1 MSKSLSGTMY
11 NYKVVGWANHSL
23 SMCLSRKHRIE
34 IRDMSSGASA
44 LGFMLA
50 LLLTSYIFLHQLLN
64 PYCLGLSIF
73 KMGIMVVAAWQ
84 HCPEGERNVAHKR
97 SLAHRKHLVKISS
110 YHCLYH

>member
-1 MSKSLSGTMY
+1 MY

-34 IRDMSSGASA
+34 IRDLSSGASA

-64 PYCLGLSIF
+64 P
-73 KMGIMVVAAWQ
+73 
-84 HCPEGERNVAHKR
+84 
-97 SLAHRKHLVKISS
+97 
-110 YHCLYH
+110 